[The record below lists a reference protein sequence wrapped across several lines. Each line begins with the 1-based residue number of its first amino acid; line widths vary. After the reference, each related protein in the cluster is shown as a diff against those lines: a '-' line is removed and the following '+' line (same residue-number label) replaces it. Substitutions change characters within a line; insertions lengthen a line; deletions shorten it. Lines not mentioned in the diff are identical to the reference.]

1 VTGRGNRK
9 YWGDGQCIPIR
20 IGEKPTVHRSS
31 ADWILKLFFDDEEIQ
46 NDRFSTGNKSV
57 EAPLHV

>member
-1 VTGRGNRK
+1 VHPYPDRGKTQPSTGLQQTGFK
-9 YWGDGQCIPIR
+9 
-20 IGEKPTVHRSS
+20 KP
-31 ADWILKLFFDDEEIQ
+31 FFDDEEIQ